1 MLFFSLK
8 LLVDHSKFRVKNIQY
23 IRLNLDYSTKAGNLH
38 DKSTINIICD
48 NMNRRHVG
56 LCIGEVLFCAVKVQY
71 AVLYT
76 KEVN

>member
-23 IRLNLDYSTKAGNLH
+23 IRLLNNLDSKAGNLH